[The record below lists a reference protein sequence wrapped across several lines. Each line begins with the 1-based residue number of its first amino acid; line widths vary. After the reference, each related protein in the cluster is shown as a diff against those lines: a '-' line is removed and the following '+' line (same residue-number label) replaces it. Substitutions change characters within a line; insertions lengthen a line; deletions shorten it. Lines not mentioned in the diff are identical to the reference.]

1 MFFPTEIIF
10 SPTNSCNLHCEHC
23 FVARTSQNLH
33 IQSAKNF
40 IQSCVDY
47 DEKTLETEKYGKIE
61 KIGFTGGEPFLY
73 LDFLCEIIK
82 FSIEK
87 ELLFDQI
94 ITNGEWWK
102 DENDLSQKL
111 QKLYDS
117 GYDGKIAISYDIF
130 HGQKKERIEF
140 FIKTVQNFFGE
151 NSVNIQT
158 VDSKKS
164 LPKLNANVEIFHLS
178 QTFPCENENAWKSKH
193 WFKDDFCEGPG
204 QILYIHSNGKIAPC
218 CGFANENKNLFIGDI
233 NQSFEEILENAKQNK
248 MINIVYNFGL
258 EKYRKFLK
266 NQKIEFPGKTSDI
279 CSFCDFICKNN
290 FDNFYGGKK

>member
-23 FVARTSQNLH
+23 FVERNSQNLQ

-40 IQSCVDY
+40 IQSCLDY
-47 DEKTLETEKYGKIE
+47 DEKTLETEKCGKIE

-73 LDFLCEIIK
+73 LEFLCEIIK
-82 FSIEK
+82 FSLEK

-94 ITNGEWWK
+94 ITNGDWWK
-102 DENDLSQKL
+102 DENDLLQKL
-111 QKLYDS
+111 QKLYNS

-130 HGQKKERIEF
+130 HGQNKERIEF
-140 FIKTVQNFFGE
+140 FIKTVQNLFGE

-164 LPKLNANVEIFHLS
+164 LPKLNTNVEIFHLS

-204 QILYIHSNGKIAPC
+204 QILYVHSNGKIAHC
-218 CGFANENKNLFIGDI
+218 CGFANENQNLFIGDI
-233 NQSFEEILENAKQNK
+233 NQSFEEILENAKKNK

-266 NQKIEFPGKTSDI
+266 KQKIKFPGKTSDI

-290 FDNFYGGKK
+290 FDDIYGGKK